1 MIKRVSIYID
11 GADFVYGL
19 KFLHP
24 KYLDYHFDFENY
36 IKMILD
42 KNNSDY

>member
-24 KYLDYHFDFENY
+24 KYLEVSQNPIHF
-36 IKMILD
+36 
-42 KNNSDY
+42 SG